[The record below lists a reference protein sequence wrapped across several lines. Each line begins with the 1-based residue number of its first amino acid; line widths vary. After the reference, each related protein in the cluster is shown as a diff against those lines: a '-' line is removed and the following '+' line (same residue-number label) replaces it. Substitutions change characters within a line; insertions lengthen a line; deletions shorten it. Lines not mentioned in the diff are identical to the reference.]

1 MIEKVYSTNQGGSAS
16 QAISNPS
23 NANDELLAGVDI
35 SAITGRKEGSIVKPV
50 QPGAEPLDT
59 IRTADGR
66 VPDTIA
72 MDSRITIAGIE
83 MTVGSALKAGLI
95 KHSDVGMAPDGPKT
109 QLEAMQ
115 QQLQEAL
122 NSDAGEKTEKPA
134 EALVKFEQDHEDVI
148 QDIFDTLGPKVALN
162 HVQHI
167 IYAGNRDAAVGNLAS
182 DMGVLPG
189 EAISDVNAIIAD
201 GEAKAAQYISNKFGI
216 DGKDVIEFG
225 RDLPKALVNE
235 AALRFFN
242 GDYSGLGR
250 IVQEYQKAKGKSSG
264 SSG

>member
-167 IYAGNRDAAVGNLAS
+167 CSAS
-182 DMGVLPG
+182 D
-189 EAISDVNAIIAD
+189 
-201 GEAKAAQYISNKFGI
+201 GI
-216 DGKDVIEFG
+216 GIF
-225 RDLPKALVNE
+225 
-235 AALRFFN
+235 LRT
-242 GDYSGLGR
+242 R
-250 IVQEYQKAKGKSSG
+250 
-264 SSG
+264 